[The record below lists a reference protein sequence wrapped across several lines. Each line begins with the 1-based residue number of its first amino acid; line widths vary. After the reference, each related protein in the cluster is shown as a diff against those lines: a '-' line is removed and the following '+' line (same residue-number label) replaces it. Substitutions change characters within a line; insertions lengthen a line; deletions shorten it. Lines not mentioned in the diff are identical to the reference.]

1 LRAHGRERE
10 QQREH
15 AHEPRE
21 PHDFRTSLSH
31 PDGILT
37 PVKPGARR
45 FDVFPMPMGFD
56 LQTLVLAGT
65 IISAV
70 IAALYALASLV
81 RNETEMHQLKLRVHQ
96 MRAEYLRRA
105 REGIDAHNA
114 DPNADVDIVDTVPE
128 PAQQRKAA

>member
-1 LRAHGRERE
+1 
-10 QQREH
+10 
-15 AHEPRE
+15 
-21 PHDFRTSLSH
+21 
-31 PDGILT
+31 
-37 PVKPGARR
+37 
-45 FDVFPMPMGFD
+45 MPMGFD